1 MAGGTWTSQNKK
13 QPGVYIN
20 VRSNIKQAVSVGDR
34 GVVAICEPLSWG
46 PEGEIMTINV
56 GDDFSSYIGYDST
69 NDKALFLREIFKG
82 SKNIKGSGNTKGP
95 IKVMLYRPAA
105 TGMAKAT
112 ATIAPL
118 TITAKYNGVRGNDI
132 SITVV
137 SDPDNVG
144 SFAIQTVVD
153 GGVKH
158 TQTGKTVADL
168 HDNDWVTFSGTGN
181 LVASAGTTLTGGND
195 GTVNSAAYAAFLT
208 ALELYTFNILI
219 YDGIDSTIQ
228 AAYVAFIKR
237 LRDDLGKKCQAV
249 MSGVESNTDAVI
261 SVKNGVVLSDGTV
274 LTPQQATWWLGGAE
288 AGANYS
294 ESLVYAQYP
303 GAVNV
308 SPRLTTS
315 EIDEAL
321 DKGQIV
327 FFEEFGSVKV
337 VSDINTLT
345 TYAPGKGEA
354 FSLNQVIR
362 TLDTIANDIY
372 KNFSQNYIGKIQNNA
387 AGRDLLKAWI
397 VGYLNEIQANSGIQ
411 NFVADDVVVEAEST
425 LNALNAVVITLAIQP
440 VAAIEKIY
448 VTATLT
454 D

>member
-1 MAGGTWTSQNKK
+1 MAGGNWTSQNKK

-20 VRSNIKQAVSVGDR
+20 VKSSMAQAVSVGDR

-56 GDDFSSYIGYDST
+56 GNDFTPYIGYDST

-82 SKNIKGSGNTKGP
+82 SGHTKGP
-95 IKVMLYRPAA
+95 VKVMLYRPAI
-105 TGMAKAT
+105 TGAAKAA
-112 ATIAPL
+112 ATIEPL

-132 SITVV
+132 SI
-137 SDPDNVG
+137 SIIADPDNEG
-144 SFAIQTVVD
+144 SFTVQTVVD
-153 GGVKH
+153 GAMKH
-158 TQTGKTVADL
+158 TQAGKTVADL
-168 HDNDWVTFSGTGN
+168 LGNDWVVFSGTGD
-181 LVASAGTTLTGGND
+181 LAASAGTALTGGND
-195 GTVNSAAYAAFLT
+195 GTVSSAAYSAFLT
-208 ALELYTFNILI
+208 ALEPYIFNILI
-219 YDGIDSTIQ
+219 YDGADSTVQ

-237 LRDDLGKKCQAV
+237 MRDNLGKKCQAV
-249 MSGVESNTDAVI
+249 MAGVESNSDAVI
-261 SVKNGVVLSDGTV
+261 SIKNGVVLSDGTT
-274 LTPQQATWWLGGAE
+274 LTPQQTTWWVGGAE

-303 GAVNV
+303 DAVNV
-308 SPRLTTS
+308 SPRLTAS
-315 EIDEAL
+315 EVDEAL

-345 TYAPGKGEA
+345 TYTPDKGEA
-354 FSLNQVIR
+354 FGLNQVIR
-362 TLDTIANDIY
+362 TLDSIANDVY

-397 VGYLNEIQANSGIQ
+397 VGYLNEIQANGGIQ
-411 NFVADDVVVEAEST
+411 NFVADDVVVEAGDAINS
-425 LNALNAVVITLAIQP
+425 VVITLAIQP
-440 VAAIEKIY
+440 VAAVEKIY
-448 VTATLT
+448 ITATLT

>member
-20 VRSNIKQAVSVGDR
+20 VKSSMAQAVSVGDR
-34 GVVAICEPLSWG
+34 GVVAICKPLSWG
-46 PEGEIMTINV
+46 LESEIMTINV
-56 GDDFSSYIGYDST
+56 GDDFTQYIGYDST

-82 SKNIKGSGNTKGP
+82 SGNTKGP
-95 IKVMLYRPAA
+95 VKVMLYRPGT
-105 TGMAKAT
+105 TGAAKAT

-118 TITAKYNGVRGNDI
+118 TITAKYNGVRGNDV
-132 SITVV
+132 SVAVV
-137 SDPDNVG
+137 ADPDNAG
-144 SFAIQTVVD
+144 SFTVQTVVD
-153 GGVKH
+153 GSVKH
-158 TQTGKTVADL
+158 TQIGKTVADL
-168 HDNDWVTFSGTGN
+168 KGNDWVVFSGTGN
-181 LVASAGTTLTGGND
+181 LAASAGTSLTGGND
-195 GTVNSAAYAAFLT
+195 GTVSSAAYSTFLT
-208 ALELYTFNILI
+208 ALEPYTFNILI
-219 YDGIDSTIQ
+219 YDGVDSTVQ
-228 AAYVAFIKR
+228 TAYVAFIKR
-237 LRDDLGKKCQAV
+237 MRDNLGKKCQAV
-249 MSGVESNTDAVI
+249 MAGIESDSDAVI
-261 SVKNGVVLSDGTV
+261 SVRNGVVLSDGTV
-274 LTPQQATWWLGGAE
+274 LTPQQTTWWVGGAE

-303 GAVNV
+303 DAINI
-308 SPRLTTS
+308 SPRLTAS
-315 EIDEAL
+315 EVDEAL

-345 TYAPGKGEA
+345 TYTPDKGEA

-397 VGYLNEIQANSGIQ
+397 VGYLNEIQANGGIQ
-411 NFVADDVVVEAEST
+411 NFVADDVTVGAG
-425 LNALNAVVITLAIQP
+425 NALNAVVITLAIQP
-440 VAAIEKIY
+440 VAAVEKIY
-448 VTATLT
+448 ITATLT

>member
-20 VRSNIKQAVSVGDR
+20 VKSSIAQAVSVGDR

-56 GDDFSSYIGYDST
+56 GDDFTPYIGYDST

-82 SKNIKGSGNTKGP
+82 SGHTRGP
-95 IKVMLYRPAA
+95 VKVMLYRPAITGA
-105 TGMAKAT
+105 TKAA
-112 ATIAPL
+112 ATIEPL

-132 SITVV
+132 SI
-137 SDPDNVG
+137 SIIADPDNEG
-144 SFAIQTVVD
+144 SFTVQTVVD
-153 GGVKH
+153 GAVKH
-158 TQTGKTVADL
+158 TQAGKTVADL
-168 HDNDWVTFSGTGN
+168 LGNDWVVFSGTGD
-181 LVASAGTTLTGGND
+181 LAASAGTALTGGND
-195 GTVNSAAYAAFLT
+195 GTVSSAAYSAFLT
-208 ALELYTFNILI
+208 ALEPYIFNILI
-219 YDGIDSTIQ
+219 YDGADSTVQ

-237 LRDDLGKKCQAV
+237 MRDNLGKKCQAV
-249 MSGVESNTDAVI
+249 MTGVESNSDAVI
-261 SVKNGVVLSDGTV
+261 SVKNGVVLSDGTT
-274 LTPQQATWWLGGAE
+274 LTPQQPTWWVGGAE

-303 GAVNV
+303 DAVNV
-308 SPRLTTS
+308 SPRLTAS

-345 TYAPGKGEA
+345 TYTPDKGEA
-354 FSLNQVIR
+354 FGLNQVIR
-362 TLDTIANDIY
+362 TLDSIANDVY

-397 VGYLNEIQANSGIQ
+397 VGYLNEIQANGGIQ
-411 NFVADDVVVEAEST
+411 NFVADDVVVEAGEAINS
-425 LNALNAVVITLAIQP
+425 VVITLAIQP
-440 VAAIEKIY
+440 VAAVEKIY
-448 VTATLT
+448 ITATLT

>member
-20 VRSNIKQAVSVGDR
+20 VKSSMAQAVNVGDR
-34 GVVAICEPLSWG
+34 GVVAICKPLSWG
-46 PEGEIMTINV
+46 PEGEIMTV
-56 GDDFSSYIGYDST
+56 DAGADFTPYIGYDST

-82 SKNIKGSGNTKGP
+82 SGHTRGP
-95 IKVMLYRPAA
+95 VKVMLYRPAT
-105 TGMAKAT
+105 TGAAKAT

-132 SITVV
+132 SVTVIA
-137 SDPDNVG
+137 DPDNVG
-144 SFAIQTVVD
+144 SFTVQTVVD
-153 GGVKH
+153 GSVKH
-158 TQTGKTVADL
+158 TQIGKTVAEL
-168 HDNDWVTFSGTGN
+168 KVNDWVVFSGTGD
-181 LVASAGTTLTGGND
+181 LIASAGTSLSGGGD
-195 GTVNSAAYAAFLT
+195 GTVSSAAYSAFLT
-208 ALELYTFNILI
+208 VLEPYTFNVLI
-219 YDGIDSTIQ
+219 YDGADSTVQ

-237 LRDDLGKKCQAV
+237 MRDNLGKKCQAV
-249 MSGVESNTDAVI
+249 MAGTESNSDAVI
-261 SVKNGVVLSDGTV
+261 SVSNGVILSNGLTI
-274 LTPQQATWWLGGAE
+274 TPQQTTWWVGGAE

-303 GAVNV
+303 DAVNV
-308 SPRLTTS
+308 SPRLTAS
-315 EIDEAL
+315 EVDEAL
-321 DKGQIV
+321 NKGQIV

-345 TYAPGKGEA
+345 TYTPDKGEA

-397 VGYLNEIQANSGIQ
+397 VGYLNEIQANGGIQ
-411 NFVADDVVVEAEST
+411 NFVADDVVIGAGEAI
-425 LNALNAVVITLAIQP
+425 NAVVITLAIQP
-440 VAAIEKIY
+440 VAAVEKIY
-448 VTATLT
+448 ITATLT

>member
-20 VRSNIKQAVSVGDR
+20 VKSSMAQSVNVGDR
-34 GVVAICEPLSWG
+34 GIVAICKPLSWG
-46 PEGEIMTINV
+46 PEGNIMTINM
-56 GDDFSSYIGYDST
+56 GDDFTQYIGYDST

-82 SKNIKGSGNTKGP
+82 SGNTKGP
-95 IKVMLYRPAA
+95 VKVMLYRPTT
-105 TGMAKAT
+105 TGAAKAT

-132 SITVV
+132 SIIAIA
-137 SDPDNVG
+137 DPDNEG
-144 SFAIQTVVD
+144 SFIVQTVVD
-153 GGVKH
+153 GAVKH
-158 TQTGKTVADL
+158 TQTGKTVSDL
-168 HDNDWVTFSGTGN
+168 KGNDWVVFSGTGD
-181 LVASAGTTLTGGND
+181 LTASAGTSLTGGND
-195 GTVNSAAYAAFLT
+195 GTVSSAAYSAFLT
-208 ALELYTFNILI
+208 VLEPYTFNILI
-219 YDGIDSTIQ
+219 YDGADSTVQ

-237 LRDDLGKKCQAV
+237 LRVDLGKKCQAV
-249 MSGVESNTDAVI
+249 MAGVESNSDAVI
-261 SVKNGVVLSDGTV
+261 SVRNGVVLSDDAV
-274 LTPQQATWWLGGAE
+274 LTPQQATWWVGGAE

-303 GAVNV
+303 DAVNV
-308 SPRLTTS
+308 SPRLTAS
-315 EIDEAL
+315 EVDEAL

-345 TYAPGKGEA
+345 SYTPDKGEA

-362 TLDTIANDIY
+362 TLDTIANDVY

-397 VGYLNEIQANSGIQ
+397 VGYLNEIQANGGIQ
-411 NFVADDVVVEAEST
+411 NFVADDVVVGAG
-425 LNALNAVVITLAIQP
+425 NALNAVVITLAIQP
-440 VAAIEKIY
+440 VAAVEKIY
-448 VTATLT
+448 ITATLT

>member
-20 VRSNIKQAVSVGDR
+20 VRSNMAQAVSVGDR

-46 PEGEIMTINV
+46 PEGEIITVNV
-56 GDDFSSYIGYDST
+56 GEDFTPYIGYDST

-82 SKNIKGSGNTKGP
+82 SGSTKGP
-95 IKVMLYRPAA
+95 VKVMLYRPTAA
-105 TGMAKAT
+105 EAAKAT

-132 SITVV
+132 SITIVA
-137 SDPDNVG
+137 DPDNVG
-144 SFAIQTVVD
+144 SFVVQTVVD
-153 GGVKH
+153 GIVKH
-158 TQTGKTVADL
+158 TQTGTTVSDL
-168 HDNDWVTFSGTGN
+168 QSNDWVTFSGTGN
-181 LVASAGTTLTGGND
+181 LAASAGNSLTGGND
-195 GTVNSAAYAAFLT
+195 GSVSSAAYSTFLSV
-208 ALELYTFNILI
+208 LEPYTFNVLI
-219 YDGIDSTIQ
+219 YDGTDSTVQ
-228 AAYVAFIKR
+228 AAYVSFIKR

-249 MSGVESNTDAVI
+249 MAGVESNSDAVI

-274 LTPQQATWWLGGAE
+274 LTPQQTTWWVGGAE

-303 GAVNV
+303 EAVNV
-308 SPRLTTS
+308 SPRLTAS
-315 EIDEAL
+315 EVDEAL

-345 TYAPGKGEA
+345 AYTPDKGEA

-411 NFVADDVVVEAEST
+411 NFVADDVVVEGG
-425 LNALNAVVITLAIQP
+425 NALNAVVITLAIQP

-448 VTATLT
+448 ITATLT

>member
-20 VRSNIKQAVSVGDR
+20 VKSSMAQAVSVGDR

-56 GDDFSSYIGYDST
+56 GDDFTPYIGYDST

-82 SKNIKGSGNTKGP
+82 SGHTKGP
-95 IKVMLYRPAA
+95 VKVMLYRPAT
-105 TGMAKAT
+105 TGAAKAT

-118 TITAKYNGVRGNDI
+118 TAIAKYNGVRGNDI
-132 SITVV
+132 SIAIIA
-137 SDPDNVG
+137 DPDDEG
-144 SFAIQTVVD
+144 SFTVQTVVD
-153 GGVKH
+153 GTVKH

-168 HDNDWVTFSGTGN
+168 QGNDWVAFSGSGDLT
-181 LVASAGTTLTGGND
+181 ASAGTALAGGND
-195 GTVNSAAYAAFLT
+195 GTVSSAAYSSFLT
-208 ALELYTFNILI
+208 ALEPYTFNVLI
-219 YDGIDSTIQ
+219 YDGADSTVQ

-237 LRDDLGKKCQAV
+237 MRDNLGKKCQAV
-249 MSGVESNTDAVI
+249 MAGIESDSDAVI
-261 SVKNGVVLSDGTV
+261 SVKNGVVLSGGTV
-274 LTPQQATWWLGGAE
+274 LTPQQTAWWVGGAE
-288 AGANYS
+288 SGANYS

-303 GAVNV
+303 DAVNV
-308 SPRLTTS
+308 FPRLTST
-315 EIDEAL
+315 EIDDAL
-321 DKGQIV
+321 SKGQIV

-345 TYAPGKGEA
+345 TYTTDKGEA

-397 VGYLNEIQANSGIQ
+397 VGYLNEIQANGGIQ
-411 NFVADDVVVEAEST
+411 NFVADDVVVEAGE
-425 LNALNAVVITLAIQP
+425 AINAVVITLAIQP
-440 VAAIEKIY
+440 VAAVEKIY
-448 VTATLT
+448 ITATLT

>member
-20 VRSNIKQAVSVGDR
+20 VKSSMVQAVSVGDR

-56 GDDFSSYIGYDST
+56 GDDFTPFIGYDST
-69 NDKALFLREIFKG
+69 NSKALFLREIFKG
-82 SKNIKGSGNTKGP
+82 SGHTSGP
-95 IKVMLYRPAA
+95 VQVMLYRPGTTGAAKAAA
-105 TGMAKAT
+105 T
-112 ATIAPL
+112 IEPL
-118 TITAKYNGVRGNDI
+118 TITAKHNGVRGNDI
-132 SITVV
+132 SITVIA
-137 SDPDNVG
+137 DPDNEG
-144 SFAIQTVVD
+144 SFTVQTVVD
-153 GGVKH
+153 GAVKH
-158 TQTGKTVADL
+158 TQAGKTVANL
-168 HDNDWVTFSGTGN
+168 QGNDWVVFSGTGD
-181 LVASAGTTLTGGND
+181 LTASAGTALTGGAD
-195 GTVNSAAYAAFLT
+195 GSVSSAAYSAFLT
-208 ALELYTFNILI
+208 ALEPYTFNILI
-219 YDGIDSTIQ
+219 YDGADSTVQ

-237 LRDDLGKKCQAV
+237 MRDNLGKKCQAV
-249 MSGVESNTDAVI
+249 MAGTESDSDAVI
-261 SVKNGVVLSDGTV
+261 SVKNGVVLSDRTT
-274 LTPQQATWWLGGAE
+274 LTPQQATWWVGGAE

-303 GAVNV
+303 DAVNV
-308 SPRLTTS
+308 SPRLTAA

-321 DKGQIV
+321 SEGQIA

-345 TYAPGKGEA
+345 TYTPDKGEA

-362 TLDTIANDIY
+362 TLDTIANDVY

-397 VGYLNEIQANSGIQ
+397 VGYLNEIQANGGIQ
-411 NFVADDVVVEAEST
+411 NFVADDVVVEAGEAINS
-425 LNALNAVVITLAIQP
+425 VVITLAIQP
-440 VAAIEKIY
+440 VAAVEKIY
-448 VTATLT
+448 ITATLT

>member
-20 VRSNIKQAVSVGDR
+20 VKSSMAQAVSVGDR

-56 GDDFSSYIGYDST
+56 GDDFAPYIGYDST
-69 NDKALFLREIFKG
+69 NSKALFLREIFKG
-82 SKNIKGSGNTKGP
+82 SGHTRGP
-95 IKVMLYRPAA
+95 VKVMLYRPGAA
-105 TGMAKAT
+105 GAAKAT
-112 ATIAPL
+112 AAIAPL
-118 TITAKYNGVRGNDI
+118 TITAKYNGIRGNDI
-132 SITVV
+132 SITVIA
-137 SDPDNVG
+137 DPDDEG
-144 SFAIQTVVD
+144 SFTVQTVVD
-153 GGVKH
+153 GAVKH
-158 TQTGKTVADL
+158 TQTGKTVANL
-168 HDNDWVTFSGTGN
+168 QGNDWVVFSGTGD
-181 LVASAGTTLTGGND
+181 LTASAGTALTGGAD
-195 GTVNSAAYAAFLT
+195 GTVSSAAYSAFLT
-208 ALELYTFNILI
+208 ALEPYTFNILI
-219 YDGIDSTIQ
+219 YDGADSTVQ

-237 LRDDLGKKCQAV
+237 MRDNLGKKCQAV
-249 MSGVESNTDAVI
+249 MAGTESDSDAVI
-261 SVKNGVVLSDGTV
+261 SVKNGVVLSDRTT
-274 LTPQQATWWLGGAE
+274 LTPQQATWWVGGAE

-303 GAVNV
+303 DAVNV
-308 SPRLTTS
+308 SPRLTAA

-321 DKGQIV
+321 SKGQIA

-345 TYAPGKGEA
+345 TYTPDKGEA

-362 TLDTIANDIY
+362 TLDTIANDVY

-397 VGYLNEIQANSGIQ
+397 VGYLNEIQANGGIQ
-411 NFVADDVVVEAEST
+411 NFVADDVVVEAGE
-425 LNALNAVVITLAIQP
+425 AINAVVITLAVQP
-440 VAAIEKIY
+440 VAAVEKIY
-448 VTATLT
+448 ITATLT

>member
-20 VRSNIKQAVSVGDR
+20 VRSSMAQAVSVGDR

-46 PEGEIMTINV
+46 PESEIMTINV
-56 GDDFSSYIGYDST
+56 GDDFTQYIGYDST
-69 NDKALFLREIFKG
+69 SDKALFLREIFKG
-82 SKNIKGSGNTKGP
+82 SGSTKGP
-95 IKVMLYRPAA
+95 VKVMLYRPTA
-105 TGMAKAT
+105 TGAAKAT
-112 ATIAPL
+112 ATVAPL

-132 SITVV
+132 SIT
-137 SDPDNVG
+137 SIADPDNAG
-144 SFAIQTVVD
+144 SFIVQTVID
-153 GGVKH
+153 GAVKH

-168 HDNDWVTFSGTGN
+168 QNNDWVTFSGTGD
-181 LVASAGTTLTGGND
+181 LVASAGTPLAGGSD
-195 GTVNSAAYAAFLT
+195 GTVSSAAYSTFLT
-208 ALELYTFNILI
+208 TLEPYAFNVLI
-219 YDGIDSTIQ
+219 YDGTDSTIQ

-237 LRDDLGKKCQAV
+237 LREDLGMKCQAV
-249 MSGVESNTDAVI
+249 MAGVESNSDAVI
-261 SVKNGVVLSDGTV
+261 SVKNGVVLSDGTI
-274 LTPQQATWWLGGAE
+274 LTPQQTAWWVGGAE

-303 GAVNV
+303 DAVNV
-308 SPRLTTS
+308 SPRLTAS
-315 EIDEAL
+315 EVDEAL

-345 TYAPGKGEA
+345 AYTPDKGEA

-397 VGYLNEIQANSGIQ
+397 IGYLNEIQANNGIQ
-411 NFVADDVVVEAEST
+411 KFVADDVVVGAGS
-425 LNALNAVVITLAIQP
+425 ALNAVVITLAIQP

-448 VTATLT
+448 ITATLT

>member
-20 VRSNIKQAVSVGDR
+20 VRSSMAQAVSVGDR

-46 PEGEIMTINV
+46 PEGGIMTVNV
-56 GDDFSSYIGYDST
+56 GDDFTQYIGYDST
-69 NDKALFLREIFKG
+69 SDKALFLREIFKG
-82 SKNIKGSGNTKGP
+82 SGSTKGP
-95 IKVMLYRPAA
+95 VKVMLYRPTA
-105 TGMAKAT
+105 TGAAKAT
-112 ATIAPL
+112 ATVAPL

-132 SITVV
+132 SIT
-137 SDPDNVG
+137 SIADPDNAG
-144 SFAIQTVVD
+144 SFIVQTVID
-153 GGVKH
+153 GAVKH
-158 TQTGKTVADL
+158 TQTGKAVADL
-168 HDNDWVTFSGTGN
+168 QDNDWVTFSGTGD
-181 LVASAGTTLTGGND
+181 LVASAGTPLAGGSD
-195 GTVNSAAYAAFLT
+195 GTVSSAAYSTFLT
-208 ALELYTFNILI
+208 TLEPYAFNVLI
-219 YDGIDSTIQ
+219 YDGTDSTIQ

-237 LRDDLGKKCQAV
+237 LREDLGMKCQAV
-249 MSGVESNTDAVI
+249 MAGVESNSDAVI
-261 SVKNGVVLSDGTV
+261 SVKNGVVLSDGTI
-274 LTPQQATWWLGGAE
+274 LTPQQTAWWVGGAE

-303 GAVNV
+303 DAVNV
-308 SPRLTTS
+308 SPRLTAS
-315 EIDEAL
+315 EVDEAL

-327 FFEEFGSVKV
+327 FFEEFRSVKV

-345 TYAPGKGEA
+345 AYTPDKGEA

-397 VGYLNEIQANSGIQ
+397 VGYLNEIQANNGIQ
-411 NFVADDVVVEAEST
+411 NFVADDVVVGAGS
-425 LNALNAVVITLAIQP
+425 ALNAVVITLAIQP

-448 VTATLT
+448 ITATLT